1 MAVILQ
7 TDNIMKKFAKE
18 EVLKGIS
25 LEIEEN
31 TFTAILGPSGSGK
44 STLLNVIAGLLS
56 PTQGSVICGGIV
68 ISELSE
74 AKLADWKRNQAGH
87 VFQNYLLLENLTVE
101 ENIKIGINK
110 NSESFSFDRL
120 VRILE
125 LAELLHKFPAQLSG
139 GQQQRV
145 AIARAVIKCPK
156 ILFCDEATGA
166 LDETNSKKVVELLHK
181 IKRELGVTVLFT
193 THNLQ
198 IAKTADRVITIK
210 DGTICKDIRN
220 SEPITASEMV
230 WGEMKWDCY
239 IKIS

>member
-7 TDNIMKKFAKE
+7 TDHIMKKFDRE

-25 LEIEEN
+25 LEIKEN

-44 STLLNVIAGLLS
+44 STFLNVISGLLR
-56 PTQGSVICGGIV
+56 PTEGKVLCDGVV

-74 AKLADWKRNQAGH
+74 RKLADWKRNQAGH

-110 NSESFSFDRL
+110 NGESFSFDRL

-125 LAELLHKFPAQLSG
+125 LEELLHKFPLQLSG

-156 ILFCDEATGA
+156 LLFCDEATGA
-166 LDETNSKKVVELLHK
+166 LDEMNSKKVVELLHR
-181 IKRELGVTVLFT
+181 IKSELGVTVLFT
-193 THNLQ
+193 THNPQ

-210 DGTICKDIRN
+210 DGTVCRDIQNR
-220 SEPITASEMV
+220 EPITASEMV
-230 WGEMKWDCY
+230 WG
-239 IKIS
+239 

>member
-1 MAVILQ
+1 M
-7 TDNIMKKFAKE
+7 T
-18 EVLKGIS
+18 
-25 LEIEEN
+25 
-31 TFTAILGPSGSGK
+31 
-44 STLLNVIAGLLS
+44 
-56 PTQGSVICGGIV
+56 
-68 ISELSE
+68 
-74 AKLADWKRNQAGH
+74 
-87 VFQNYLLLENLTVE
+87 
-101 ENIKIGINK
+101 
-110 NSESFSFDRL
+110 
-120 VRILE
+120 
-125 LAELLHKFPAQLSG
+125 ELLHKFPAQLSG

-230 WGEMKWDCY
+230 WG
-239 IKIS
+239 

>member
-7 TDNIMKKFAKE
+7 TDNIMKKFDKE
-18 EVLKGIS
+18 EILKGIS

-44 STLLNVIAGLLS
+44 STLLNVISGLLR
-56 PTQGSVICGGIV
+56 PTEGSVICDGTV

-110 NSESFSFDRL
+110 NGESFSFDRL

-125 LAELLHKFPAQLSG
+125 LTELLHKFPAQLSG

-166 LDETNSKKVVELLHK
+166 LDETNSKTVVELLHK
-181 IKRELGVTVLFT
+181 IKRDLGVTVLFT

-230 WGEMKWDCY
+230 WG
-239 IKIS
+239 

>member
-7 TDNIMKKFAKE
+7 TDHIMKKFDRE

-44 STLLNVIAGLLS
+44 STFLNVISGLLR
-56 PTQGSVICGGIV
+56 PTEGKVLCDGVV

-74 AKLADWKRNQAGH
+74 IKLADWKRNQAGH

-110 NSESFSFDRL
+110 NGESFSFARL

-125 LAELLHKFPAQLSG
+125 L
-139 GQQQRV
+139 
-145 AIARAVIKCPK
+145 
-156 ILFCDEATGA
+156 
-166 LDETNSKKVVELLHK
+166 
-181 IKRELGVTVLFT
+181 
-193 THNLQ
+193 
-198 IAKTADRVITIK
+198 
-210 DGTICKDIRN
+210 
-220 SEPITASEMV
+220 
-230 WGEMKWDCY
+230 
-239 IKIS
+239 